1 MHLPIIRTV
10 GFFSKP
16 QRAGSDV
23 TPSRRRTL
31 CQWEWSF
38 HVELFSFSWSTDEK
52 KIAKMD
58 GMLSLYWNNHKA
70 TFCHILATLREKER
84 YTDATL
90 ACEGKFYPVHK
101 LVLSTCSEYFEL
113 MFENTPCKH
122 PIIVL
127 KDIKPDELEAL
138 LSYMYAGVVSVAQND
153 LARLIKAAELLQ
165 IKGLAVP
172 DEPPSTEDNKR
183 PLSSRDSREQRSPQ
197 PKRRRREENGSLP
210 SNSPSTSPKTSPY
223 PHDSE
228 SRTHSRTL
236 SENNRSEQRQDSLDP
251 STSQESSESD
261 VKVMVDE
268 TLVKEEAVE
277 TIDDSQSERL
287 DFMPLSDPGLD
298 NPGGEDPLTSN
309 KYEQPG
315 GLSGQAQPIADAVAE
330 ALAGPSGMQG
340 WLGVG
345 DMPSGFSSENYGG
358 EGSQDVHGS
367 PGQASGPQAQQR
379 VMASALPGMTLDGN
393 GSPVTDSEGA
403 VRVNRVLSS
412 PKNAIKVHS
421 CPRCRY
427 STTKTTNL
435 KRHMLTHT
443 GEKPFACPFCTYSS
457 RQEGHL
463 NQHIRTHTG
472 EKPYACP
479 YCPYASSQSTNLKIH
494 IRTHTGEKPFACPYC
509 PYASSQKMGLKIH
522 ICSHT
527 GEKPFSCSYCNVS
540 FVTKAQLGKHME
552 AHIGT

>member
-1 MHLPIIRTV
+1 
-10 GFFSKP
+10 
-16 QRAGSDV
+16 
-23 TPSRRRTL
+23 
-31 CQWEWSF
+31 
-38 HVELFSFSWSTDEK
+38 
-52 KIAKMD
+52 MD

-197 PKRRRREENGSLP
+197 PKRRRREENGSLA

-236 SENNRSEQRQDSLDP
+236 SENNRAEQRQDSLDP

-298 NPGGEDPLTSN
+298 NPGGDDPLSSN

-379 VMASALPGMTLDGN
+379 VIVPPSPRVRNSWSRGRRTVHEDPPSALNFSICPT
-393 GSPVTDSEGA
+393 S
-403 VRVNRVLSS
+403 
-412 PKNAIKVHS
+412 KVHQCHFCGYIAS
-421 CPRCRY
+421 
-427 STTKTTNL
+427 SSTNL
-435 KRHMLTHT
+435 
-443 GEKPFACPFCTYSS
+443 A
-457 RQEGHL
+457 
-463 NQHIRTHTG
+463 NHIRTHTG
-472 EKPYACP
+472 EKPFVCP
-479 YCPYASSQSTNLKIH
+479 HCPFRAAQKENLKSH
-494 IRTHTGEKPFACPYC
+494 IRTHTGEKPFAC
-509 PYASSQKMGLKIH
+509 SV
-522 ICSHT
+522 
-527 GEKPFSCSYCNVS
+527 CSYRTAHKS
-540 FVTKAQLGKHME
+540 SLKTHMWT
-552 AHIGT
+552 HQK

>member
-1 MHLPIIRTV
+1 
-10 GFFSKP
+10 
-16 QRAGSDV
+16 
-23 TPSRRRTL
+23 
-31 CQWEWSF
+31 
-38 HVELFSFSWSTDEK
+38 
-52 KIAKMD
+52 MD

-197 PKRRRREENGSLP
+197 PKRRRREENGSLA

-236 SENNRSEQRQDSLDP
+236 SENNRAEQRQDSLDP

-298 NPGGEDPLTSN
+298 NPGGDDPLSSN

-379 VMASALPGMTLDGN
+379 VGLVEESDDGRTTSARGSVTIAGTGAAGLLKTVSSGGGSNIKIHRCTYCPYATNVSGN
-393 GSPVTDSEGA
+393 L
-403 VRVNRVLSS
+403 RNHLR
-412 PKNAIKVHS
+412 
-421 CPRCRY
+421 
-427 STTKTTNL
+427 
-435 KRHMLTHT
+435 THT
-443 GEKPFACPFCTYSS
+443 GEKPFSCDYCSFRTTQ
-457 RQEGHL
+457 RRNL
-463 NQHIRTHTG
+463 TTHIRTHTG
-472 EKPYACP
+472 EKPYACTI
-479 YCPYASSQSTNLKIH
+479 CPYRSAWKGNLNAHLLTHRSMEEFPFTTNKRSDGGGPSSSSSSSSKNL
-494 IRTHTGEKPFACPYC
+494 
-509 PYASSQKMGLKIH
+509 SS
-522 ICSHT
+522 
-527 GEKPFSCSYCNVS
+527 
-540 FVTKAQLGKHME
+540 
-552 AHIGT
+552 

>member
-1 MHLPIIRTV
+1 
-10 GFFSKP
+10 
-16 QRAGSDV
+16 
-23 TPSRRRTL
+23 
-31 CQWEWSF
+31 
-38 HVELFSFSWSTDEK
+38 
-52 KIAKMD
+52 MD

-197 PKRRRREENGSLP
+197 PKRRRREENGSLA

-236 SENNRSEQRQDSLDP
+236 SENNRAEQRQDSLDP

-298 NPGGEDPLTSN
+298 NPGGDDPLSSN

-379 VMASALPGMTLDGN
+379 VELSGWMNPWD
-393 GSPVTDSEGA
+393 VTDDDG
-403 VRVNRVLSS
+403 RVNDGKSLSAS
-412 PKNAIKVHS
+412 TFTQKVYQ
-421 CPRCRY
+421 CPYCQY
-427 STTKTTNL
+427 STVSNAHL
-435 KRHMLTHT
+435 NRHLLTHT
-443 GEKPFACPFCTYSS
+443 GEKPFSCPHCSYSC
-457 RQEGHL
+457 RRKEHL
-463 NQHIRTHTG
+463 TF
-472 EKPYACP
+472 
-479 YCPYASSQSTNLKIH
+479 H
-494 IRTHTGEKPFACPYC
+494 IRTHTGEKPFPCPYC
-509 PYASSQKMGLKIH
+509 PYRASRADKLK
-522 ICSHT
+522 S
-527 GEKPFSCSYCNVS
+527 
-540 FVTKAQLGKHME
+540 
-552 AHIGT
+552 HIGFIHQKT

>member
-1 MHLPIIRTV
+1 
-10 GFFSKP
+10 
-16 QRAGSDV
+16 
-23 TPSRRRTL
+23 
-31 CQWEWSF
+31 
-38 HVELFSFSWSTDEK
+38 
-52 KIAKMD
+52 MD

-197 PKRRRREENGSLP
+197 PKRRRREENGSLA

-236 SENNRSEQRQDSLDP
+236 SENNRAEQRQDSLDP

-298 NPGGEDPLTSN
+298 NPGGDDPLSSN

-379 VMASALPGMTLDGN
+379 VGLDRGREMFQRIAVTLQSVKN
-393 GSPVTDSEGA
+393 SNNSGSDSGA
-403 VRVNRVLSS
+403 GVKL
-412 PKNAIKVHS
+412 H
-421 CPRCRY
+421 RCSYCSYRTY
-427 STTKTTNL
+427 ITTNL
-435 KRHMLTHT
+435 SNHM
-443 GEKPFACPFCTYSS
+443 
-457 RQEGHL
+457 
-463 NQHIRTHTG
+463 
-472 EKPYACP
+472 
-479 YCPYASSQSTNLKIH
+479 
-494 IRTHTGEKPFACPYC
+494 RTHTGEKPFPCPHCPYRANQMSNLKSHLRTHTKDR
-509 PYASSQKMGLKIH
+509 PYACHL
-522 ICSHT
+522 
-527 GEKPFSCSYCNVS
+527 CSYCASNKRSLDMHVWAKHGVNVPQ
-540 FVTKAQLGKHME
+540 QLS
-552 AHIGT
+552 

>member
-1 MHLPIIRTV
+1 
-10 GFFSKP
+10 
-16 QRAGSDV
+16 
-23 TPSRRRTL
+23 
-31 CQWEWSF
+31 
-38 HVELFSFSWSTDEK
+38 
-52 KIAKMD
+52 MD

-197 PKRRRREENGSLP
+197 PKRRRREENGSLA

-236 SENNRSEQRQDSLDP
+236 SENNRAEQRQDSLDP

-298 NPGGEDPLTSN
+298 NPGGDDPLSSN

-379 VMASALPGMTLDGN
+379 VFQEVDFRHRCPHCSYLAASA
-393 GSPVTDSEGA
+393 S
-403 VRVNRVLSS
+403 
-412 PKNAIKVHS
+412 
-421 CPRCRY
+421 
-427 STTKTTNL
+427 NL
-435 KRHMLTHT
+435 
-443 GEKPFACPFCTYSS
+443 AC
-457 RQEGHL
+457 
-463 NQHIRTHTG
+463 HIRTHTG
-472 EKPYACP
+472 EKPFECDKCAYRSA
-479 YCPYASSQSTNLKIH
+479 YKENLMRH
-494 IRTHTGEKPFACPYC
+494 YRTHTGEKPFACPYC
-509 PYASSQKMGLKIH
+509 PFRSSQKGSLQGH
-522 ICSHT
+522 VLSRH
-527 GEKPFSCSYCNVS
+527 
-540 FVTKAQLGKHME
+540 KAKLSN
-552 AHIGT
+552 

>member
-1 MHLPIIRTV
+1 
-10 GFFSKP
+10 
-16 QRAGSDV
+16 
-23 TPSRRRTL
+23 
-31 CQWEWSF
+31 
-38 HVELFSFSWSTDEK
+38 
-52 KIAKMD
+52 MD

-379 VMASALPGMTLDGN
+379 VVTTEVPVVYDGMIEPMFKSNMTRRVAGANVNLDYGTRRREKTHKK
-393 GSPVTDSEGA
+393 SLQCQYCS
-403 VRVNRVLSS
+403 
-412 PKNAIKVHS
+412 
-421 CPRCRY
+421 Y
-427 STTKTTNL
+427 STHHK
-435 KRHMLTHT
+435 
-443 GEKPFACPFCTYSS
+443 
-457 RQEGHL
+457 GHL

-472 EKPYACP
+472 ERPFSCP
-479 YCPYASSQSTNLKIH
+479 HCPYAASLSSNLK
-494 IRTHTGEKPFACPYC
+494 THMLTHNTQSLACPQCVATFGNTYQLMRHIE
-509 PYASSQKMGLKIH
+509 SSH
-522 ICSHT
+522 
-527 GEKPFSCSYCNVS
+527 
-540 FVTKAQLGKHME
+540 
-552 AHIGT
+552 

>member
-1 MHLPIIRTV
+1 
-10 GFFSKP
+10 
-16 QRAGSDV
+16 
-23 TPSRRRTL
+23 
-31 CQWEWSF
+31 
-38 HVELFSFSWSTDEK
+38 
-52 KIAKMD
+52 MD

-197 PKRRRREENGSLP
+197 PKRRRREENGSLA

-236 SENNRSEQRQDSLDP
+236 SENNRAEQRQDSLDP

-298 NPGGEDPLTSN
+298 NPGGDDPLSSN

-379 VMASALPGMTLDGN
+379 IAVEADRIQRAHWRKEVYGGGHLNKQGVAHSAIQEHKAMKL
-393 GSPVTDSEGA
+393 
-403 VRVNRVLSS
+403 
-412 PKNAIKVHS
+412 HQ
-421 CPRCRY
+421 CPTCPYR
-427 STTKTTNL
+427 TVIATNL
-435 KRHMLTHT
+435 KKHIKTHT
-443 GEKPFACPFCTYSS
+443 GERPFGCPYCPF
-457 RQEGHL
+457 RAIQEENL
-463 NQHIRTHTG
+463 RVHIRTHTG
-472 EKPYACP
+472 EKPYGCP
-479 YCPYASSQSTNLKIH
+479 HCSYRSITKGNLKTHITAHHLKSKKADEEREASLGIDVDSQWARFEDDRTPTSFSQSPSAVRQPHHLP
-494 IRTHTGEKPFACPYC
+494 GGDD
-509 PYASSQKMGLKIH
+509 SSCLPPW
-522 ICSHT
+522 S
-527 GEKPFSCSYCNVS
+527 
-540 FVTKAQLGKHME
+540 
-552 AHIGT
+552 

>member
-1 MHLPIIRTV
+1 
-10 GFFSKP
+10 
-16 QRAGSDV
+16 
-23 TPSRRRTL
+23 
-31 CQWEWSF
+31 
-38 HVELFSFSWSTDEK
+38 
-52 KIAKMD
+52 MD

-197 PKRRRREENGSLP
+197 PKRRRREENGSLA

-236 SENNRSEQRQDSLDP
+236 SENNRAEQRQDSLDP

-298 NPGGEDPLTSN
+298 NPGGDDPLSSN

-379 VMASALPGMTLDGN
+379 MGLQLPLKESTWTGQRGTTIGGDQRTTTVTFLKGSQTTSLTFGKDRSNNPPSSAS
-393 GSPVTDSEGA
+393 VA
-403 VRVNRVLSS
+403 V
-412 PKNAIKVHS
+412 KVHQ
-421 CPRCRY
+421 CPMCSY
-427 STTKTTNL
+427 FSSTKTNFNNHL
-435 KRHMLTHT
+435 RTHT
-443 GEKPFACPFCTYSS
+443 GERPFKCTYCPFRASQKGSLQT
-457 RQEGHL
+457 HV
-463 NQHIRTHTG
+463 RTHTG
-472 EKPYACP
+472 EKPYACEQCS
-479 YCPYASSQSTNLKIH
+479 YRSTQMIH
-494 IRTHTGEKPFACPYC
+494 LRNHMRTHHGWTGDTRRP
-509 PYASSQKMGLKIH
+509 
-522 ICSHT
+522 
-527 GEKPFSCSYCNVS
+527 
-540 FVTKAQLGKHME
+540 ME
-552 AHIGT
+552 PPS

>member
-1 MHLPIIRTV
+1 
-10 GFFSKP
+10 
-16 QRAGSDV
+16 
-23 TPSRRRTL
+23 
-31 CQWEWSF
+31 
-38 HVELFSFSWSTDEK
+38 
-52 KIAKMD
+52 MD

-197 PKRRRREENGSLP
+197 PKRRRREENGSLA

-236 SENNRSEQRQDSLDP
+236 SENNRAEQRQDSLDP

-298 NPGGEDPLTSN
+298 NPGGDDPLSSN

-379 VMASALPGMTLDGN
+379 MMVTMPIPTVGASGIHALYNMDGSWIKTPPQLQN
-393 GSPVTDSEGA
+393 PSRKNFQCPTCHYTTDF
-403 VRVNRVLSS
+403 
-412 PKNAIKVHS
+412 
-421 CPRCRY
+421 
-427 STTKTTNL
+427 TTNYQ
-435 KRHMLTHT
+435 R
-443 GEKPFACPFCTYSS
+443 
-457 RQEGHL
+457 
-463 NQHIRTHTG
+463 HIRTHTG

-479 YCPYASSQSTNLKIH
+479 HCPYTSAQKKSIDSHVRI
-494 IRTHTGEKPFACPYC
+494 HTGEKPYSCPHCPYR
-509 PYASSQKMGLKIH
+509 AARKDKLKTHIVRHFSQ
-522 ICSHT
+522 
-527 GEKPFSCSYCNVS
+527 
-540 FVTKAQLGKHME
+540 Q
-552 AHIGT
+552 

>member
-1 MHLPIIRTV
+1 
-10 GFFSKP
+10 
-16 QRAGSDV
+16 
-23 TPSRRRTL
+23 
-31 CQWEWSF
+31 
-38 HVELFSFSWSTDEK
+38 
-52 KIAKMD
+52 MD

-197 PKRRRREENGSLP
+197 PKRRRREENGSLA

-236 SENNRSEQRQDSLDP
+236 SENNRAEQRQDSLDP

-298 NPGGEDPLTSN
+298 NPGGDDPLSSN

-379 VMASALPGMTLDGN
+379 IDDVVRRGPGAGSGAGDE
-393 GSPVTDSEGA
+393 GSPFHHQMAASQVVA
-403 VRVNRVLSS
+403 
-412 PKNAIKVHS
+412 NARLHQCS
-421 CPRCRY
+421 YCSY
-427 STTKTTNL
+427 STGNYSHL
-435 KRHMLTHT
+435 LRHV
-443 GEKPFACPFCTYSS
+443 
-457 RQEGHL
+457 
-463 NQHIRTHTG
+463 
-472 EKPYACP
+472 
-479 YCPYASSQSTNLKIH
+479 
-494 IRTHTGEKPFACPYC
+494 RTHTGEKPFACPEC
-509 PYASSQKMGLKIH
+509 PFRATQKDNLKRH
-522 ICSHT
+522 MRVHT
-527 GEKPFSCSYCNVS
+527 GEKPFACSQCSLQYADMHGL
-540 FVTKAQLGKHME
+540 KYHMWS
-552 AHIGT
+552 HHR

>member
-1 MHLPIIRTV
+1 
-10 GFFSKP
+10 
-16 QRAGSDV
+16 
-23 TPSRRRTL
+23 
-31 CQWEWSF
+31 
-38 HVELFSFSWSTDEK
+38 
-52 KIAKMD
+52 MD

-197 PKRRRREENGSLP
+197 PKRRRREENGSLA

-236 SENNRSEQRQDSLDP
+236 SENNRAEQRQDSLDP

-298 NPGGEDPLTSN
+298 NPGGDDPLSSN

-379 VMASALPGMTLDGN
+379 VGGLMDGGN
-393 GSPVTDSEGA
+393 VWQNDKVAGGTYA
-403 VRVNRVLSS
+403 YRSS
-412 PKNAIKVHS
+412 SDNSLTPSSSVKIHQ
-421 CPRCRY
+421 CPICQY
-427 STTKTTNL
+427 STSVITHM
-435 KRHMLTHT
+435 KRHIRCHT
-443 GEKPFACPFCTYSS
+443 GERPFSCTHCSYSCATK
-457 RQEGHL
+457 ENL
-463 NQHIRTHTG
+463 KKHIRTHTG
-472 EKPYACP
+472 EKPYFCPHCP
-479 YCPYASSQSTNLKIH
+479 YRSSRTDSLKIH
-494 IRTHTGEKPFACPYC
+494 MFQH
-509 PYASSQKMGLKIH
+509 Q
-522 ICSHT
+522 
-527 GEKPFSCSYCNVS
+527 
-540 FVTKAQLGKHME
+540 
-552 AHIGT
+552 

>member
-1 MHLPIIRTV
+1 
-10 GFFSKP
+10 
-16 QRAGSDV
+16 
-23 TPSRRRTL
+23 
-31 CQWEWSF
+31 
-38 HVELFSFSWSTDEK
+38 
-52 KIAKMD
+52 MD

-197 PKRRRREENGSLP
+197 PKRRRREENGSLA

-236 SENNRSEQRQDSLDP
+236 SENNRAEQRQDSLDP

-298 NPGGEDPLTSN
+298 NPGGDDPLSSN

-379 VMASALPGMTLDGN
+379 VSLDSDRDERLQIPATVQRKHAFSVGCN
-393 GSPVTDSEGA
+393 EVGPKKHLCPYCSFRA
-403 VRVNRVLSS
+403 KSS
-412 PKNAIKVHS
+412 TCLAN
-421 CPRCRY
+421 
-427 STTKTTNL
+427 
-435 KRHMLTHT
+435 HMRIHT
-443 GEKPFACPFCTYSS
+443 GEKPFSCTYCPYKAN
-457 RQEGHL
+457 QLGNLKCHL
-463 NQHIRTHTG
+463 RTHTG
-472 EKPYACP
+472 EKPYVCTFCP
-479 YCPYASSQSTNLKIH
+479 YGAATKGNINRHML
-494 IRTHTGEKPFACPYC
+494 THHQIEIACRRYNFNET
-509 PYASSQKMGLKIH
+509 L
-522 ICSHT
+522 
-527 GEKPFSCSYCNVS
+527 
-540 FVTKAQLGKHME
+540 
-552 AHIGT
+552 

>member
-1 MHLPIIRTV
+1 
-10 GFFSKP
+10 
-16 QRAGSDV
+16 
-23 TPSRRRTL
+23 
-31 CQWEWSF
+31 
-38 HVELFSFSWSTDEK
+38 
-52 KIAKMD
+52 MD

-197 PKRRRREENGSLP
+197 PKRRRREENGSLA

-236 SENNRSEQRQDSLDP
+236 SENNRAEQRQDSLDP

-298 NPGGEDPLTSN
+298 NPGGDDPLSSN

-379 VMASALPGMTLDGN
+379 AMTIPVALSDDDTHSMGVG
-393 GSPVTDSEGA
+393 
-403 VRVNRVLSS
+403 VREYN
-412 PKNAIKVHS
+412 P
-421 CPRCRY
+421 
-427 STTKTTNL
+427 
-435 KRHMLTHT
+435 
-443 GEKPFACPFCTYSS
+443 
-457 RQEGHL
+457 
-463 NQHIRTHTG
+463 IRFLQ
-472 EKPYACP
+472 CP
-479 YCPYASSQSTNLKIH
+479 YCQYSTPVMTNMKRH
-494 IRTHTGEKPFACPYC
+494 VRTHTGEKPFACPHCQYT
-509 PYASSQKMGLKIH
+509 STTKENVTKH
-522 ICSHT
+522 IRIHT
-527 GEKPFSCSYCNVS
+527 GEKPFSCPHCNWRFS
-540 FVTKAQLGKHME
+540 NQSQLGRHVKSQKCFSS
-552 AHIGT
+552 ASNI

>member
-379 VMASALPGMTLDGN
+379 VMLSVAPDLEIVDSALSALGGMSDHRSSSGAFEGGGAPGGEEDATSLRTGN
-393 GSPVTDSEGA
+393 VSSSDLGNPMASPASGNVTSLTSG
-403 VRVNRVLSS
+403 
-412 PKNAIKVHS
+412 IKIHQ
-421 CPRCRY
+421 CPLCSY
-427 STTKTTNL
+427 STPNANHL
-435 KRHMLTHT
+435 QYHMRAHT
-443 GEKPFACPFCTYSS
+443 GEKPFSCPYCPYRASQKT
-457 RQEGHL
+457 HL
-463 NQHIRTHTG
+463 KTHMRTHTG
-472 EKPYACP
+472 EKPYACNMCDFRAAQTGNLRKHIAKHH
-479 YCPYASSQSTNLKIH
+479 YSS
-494 IRTHTGEKPFACPYC
+494 
-509 PYASSQKMGLKIH
+509 SS
-522 ICSHT
+522 S
-527 GEKPFSCSYCNVS
+527 
-540 FVTKAQLGKHME
+540 
-552 AHIGT
+552 

>member
-1 MHLPIIRTV
+1 
-10 GFFSKP
+10 
-16 QRAGSDV
+16 
-23 TPSRRRTL
+23 
-31 CQWEWSF
+31 
-38 HVELFSFSWSTDEK
+38 
-52 KIAKMD
+52 MD

-197 PKRRRREENGSLP
+197 PKRRRREENGSLA

-236 SENNRSEQRQDSLDP
+236 SENNRAEQRQDSLDP

-298 NPGGEDPLTSN
+298 NPGGDDPLSSN

-379 VMASALPGMTLDGN
+379 VGVAGRDLVRPGWQR
-393 GSPVTDSEGA
+393 VESEGS
-403 VRVNRVLSS
+403 V
-412 PKNAIKVHS
+412 IKTHQCTMCS
-421 CPRCRY
+421 Y
-427 STTKTTNL
+427 YTANYTHLTD
-435 KRHMLTHT
+435 HMR
-443 GEKPFACPFCTYSS
+443 A
-457 RQEGHL
+457 
-463 NQHIRTHTG
+463 
-472 EKPYACP
+472 
-479 YCPYASSQSTNLKIH
+479 
-494 IRTHTGEKPFACPYC
+494 
-509 PYASSQKMGLKIH
+509 
-522 ICSHT
+522 HT
-527 GEKPFSCSYCNVS
+527 GEKPFSCSQCPYRAAQKTNLKTHMRIHTGEKPYHCEHCSYRSTNKSAVNRHML
-540 FVTKAQLGKHME
+540 TKHAL
-552 AHIGT
+552 

>member
-1 MHLPIIRTV
+1 
-10 GFFSKP
+10 
-16 QRAGSDV
+16 
-23 TPSRRRTL
+23 
-31 CQWEWSF
+31 
-38 HVELFSFSWSTDEK
+38 
-52 KIAKMD
+52 MD

-197 PKRRRREENGSLP
+197 PKRRRREENGSLA

-236 SENNRSEQRQDSLDP
+236 SENNRAEQRQDSLDP

-298 NPGGEDPLTSN
+298 NPGGDDPLSSN

-379 VMASALPGMTLDGN
+379 VRLSTDHEGRMQDAEFGMHGEENFTSNTRKGGFKIHYCSYCFYRTRYATRLASHIRTHTWEKPYVRQHCPYEESQLAL
-393 GSPVTDSEGA
+393 
-403 VRVNRVLSS
+403 
-412 PKNAIKVHS
+412 IKVHM
-421 CPRCRY
+421 RTR
-427 STTKTTNL
+427 TA
-435 KRHMLTHT
+435 
-443 GEKPFACPFCTYSS
+443 EKPFACHHCSY
-457 RQEGHL
+457 
-463 NQHIRTHTG
+463 
-472 EKPYACP
+472 K
-479 YCPYASSQSTNLKIH
+479 SSQLGNLKNH
-494 IRTHTGEKPFACPYC
+494 VRTHTGEKPFSCELCPYKC
-509 PYASSQKMGLKIH
+509 AHLSTLKNH
-522 ICSHT
+522 I
-527 GEKPFSCSYCNVS
+527 V
-540 FVTKAQLGKHME
+540 LKHR
-552 AHIGT
+552 HV

>member
-1 MHLPIIRTV
+1 
-10 GFFSKP
+10 
-16 QRAGSDV
+16 
-23 TPSRRRTL
+23 
-31 CQWEWSF
+31 
-38 HVELFSFSWSTDEK
+38 
-52 KIAKMD
+52 MD

-197 PKRRRREENGSLP
+197 PKRRRREENGSLA

-236 SENNRSEQRQDSLDP
+236 SENNRAEQRQDSLDP

-298 NPGGEDPLTSN
+298 NPGGDDPLSSN

-379 VMASALPGMTLDGN
+379 VGQEAGVQHHLGMMEEHLTSYVGIIEEGPVLPTRQTRGKIPPTRMLGFNPSSSSSSSSSSTL
-393 GSPVTDSEGA
+393 
-403 VRVNRVLSS
+403 
-412 PKNAIKVHS
+412 KVHS
-421 CPRCRY
+421 CPCCPY
-427 STTKTTNL
+427 TTNYSSNL
-435 KRHMLTHT
+435 KCHLRTHT
-443 GEKPFACPFCTYSS
+443 GEKPF
-457 RQEGHL
+457 Q
-463 NQHIRTHTG
+463 
-472 EKPYACP
+472 CP
-479 YCPYASSQSTNLKIH
+479 YCSFSCAFKNRLKSH
-494 IRTHTGEKPFACPYC
+494 IRTHTGEKPFQCPYC
-509 PYASSQKMGLKIH
+509 DHRTSRKDALKNH
-522 ICSHT
+522 L
-527 GEKPFSCSYCNVS
+527 F
-540 FVTKAQLGKHME
+540 KHM
-552 AHIGT
+552 G

>member
-1 MHLPIIRTV
+1 
-10 GFFSKP
+10 
-16 QRAGSDV
+16 
-23 TPSRRRTL
+23 
-31 CQWEWSF
+31 
-38 HVELFSFSWSTDEK
+38 
-52 KIAKMD
+52 MD

-197 PKRRRREENGSLP
+197 PKRRRREENGSLA

-236 SENNRSEQRQDSLDP
+236 SENNRAEQRQDSLDP

-298 NPGGEDPLTSN
+298 NPGGDDPLSSN

-379 VMASALPGMTLDGN
+379 VSQTEVRDVELLSSLWRGCYGGRGGPAASNLTAP
-393 GSPVTDSEGA
+393 A
-403 VRVNRVLSS
+403 SS
-412 PKNAIKVHS
+412 PKGTSNVMGVAKKHQ
-421 CPRCRY
+421 CPVCPY
-427 STTKTTNL
+427 NTYVSTNL
-435 KRHMLTHT
+435 QSHM
-443 GEKPFACPFCTYSS
+443 
-457 RQEGHL
+457 
-463 NQHIRTHTG
+463 RTHTG
-472 EKPYACP
+472 EKPYPCP
-479 YCPYASSQSTNLKIH
+479 QCSYRATTKSNLKKHLRIH
-494 IRTHTGEKPFACPYC
+494 DGEKSFMCDR
-509 PYASSQKMGLKIH
+509 
-522 ICSHT
+522 
-527 GEKPFSCSYCNVS
+527 CSYSCGDMRQM
-540 FVTKAQLGKHME
+540 KKHME
-552 AHIGT
+552 THTERTVFKCSFCPYETECQATFLNHLVSFHQG

>member
-1 MHLPIIRTV
+1 
-10 GFFSKP
+10 
-16 QRAGSDV
+16 
-23 TPSRRRTL
+23 
-31 CQWEWSF
+31 
-38 HVELFSFSWSTDEK
+38 
-52 KIAKMD
+52 MD

-197 PKRRRREENGSLP
+197 PKRRRREENGSLA

-236 SENNRSEQRQDSLDP
+236 SENNRAEQRQDSLDP

-298 NPGGEDPLTSN
+298 NPGGDDPLSSN

-379 VMASALPGMTLDGN
+379 GGANSSRNHSESDYGDVVSFKQNESTIPPGTHHC
-393 GSPVTDSEGA
+393 PYCQYFTT
-403 VRVNRVLSS
+403 SS
-412 PKNAIKVHS
+412 CH
-421 CPRCRY
+421 
-427 STTKTTNL
+427 L
-435 KRHMLTHT
+435 KRH
-443 GEKPFACPFCTYSS
+443 
-457 RQEGHL
+457 
-463 NQHIRTHTG
+463 IRSHTG
-472 EKPYACP
+472 EKPYFCPQCP
-479 YCPYASSQSTNLKIH
+479 YSCARKERLTVHMRKHS
-494 IRTHTGEKPFACPYC
+494 GEKPFQCPYC
-509 PYASSQKMGLKIH
+509 SFRASRTDNLKSHVWLIH
-522 ICSHT
+522 
-527 GEKPFSCSYCNVS
+527 EKRE
-540 FVTKAQLGKHME
+540 TQTLGDV
-552 AHIGT
+552 

>member
-1 MHLPIIRTV
+1 
-10 GFFSKP
+10 
-16 QRAGSDV
+16 
-23 TPSRRRTL
+23 
-31 CQWEWSF
+31 
-38 HVELFSFSWSTDEK
+38 
-52 KIAKMD
+52 MD

-197 PKRRRREENGSLP
+197 PKRRRREENGSLA

-236 SENNRSEQRQDSLDP
+236 SENNRAEQRQDSLDP

-298 NPGGEDPLTSN
+298 NPGGDDPLSSN

-379 VMASALPGMTLDGN
+379 VLASMVTSGFEARRGRGRYANPDHLQSAAA
-393 GSPVTDSEGA
+393 SPA
-403 VRVNRVLSS
+403 KVLRCSF
-412 PKNAIKVHS
+412 
-421 CPRCRY
+421 CPY
-427 STTKTTNL
+427 STAFHTNL
-435 KRHMLTHT
+435 NRHV
-443 GEKPFACPFCTYSS
+443 
-457 RQEGHL
+457 
-463 NQHIRTHTG
+463 
-472 EKPYACP
+472 
-479 YCPYASSQSTNLKIH
+479 
-494 IRTHTGEKPFACPYC
+494 RTHTGEKPFACPHC
-509 PYASSQKMGLKIH
+509 PYTSTQKENLKTH
-522 ICSHT
+522 IRIHT
-527 GEKPFSCSYCNVS
+527 GEKPFACPHCPYRSSRNDS
-540 FVTKAQLGKHME
+540 LKSHMLVHQ
-552 AHIGT
+552 AHF

>member
-379 VMASALPGMTLDGN
+379 V
-393 GSPVTDSEGA
+393 VTGDVSESSGQRSSWSRNQGTRGPTTATPATNVVSSGGA
-403 VRVNRVLSS
+403 KLYQCSY
-412 PKNAIKVHS
+412 
-421 CPRCRY
+421 CPY
-427 STTKTTNL
+427 STYVSTNL
-435 KRHMLTHT
+435 HSHV
-443 GEKPFACPFCTYSS
+443 
-457 RQEGHL
+457 
-463 NQHIRTHTG
+463 RTHTG
-472 EKPYACP
+472 EKPYPCSQCSYRATTRCNLKRHYLVHATEKP
-479 YCPYASSQSTNLKIH
+479 QSQVSYPGNMKTQYESHMSMPTYVNCFDCSFCHFQASSQNMLMAH
-494 IRTHTGEKPFACPYC
+494 V
-509 PYASSQKMGLKIH
+509 AS
-522 ICSHT
+522 
-527 GEKPFSCSYCNVS
+527 
-540 FVTKAQLGKHME
+540 
-552 AHIGT
+552 AHHHK

>member
-1 MHLPIIRTV
+1 
-10 GFFSKP
+10 
-16 QRAGSDV
+16 
-23 TPSRRRTL
+23 
-31 CQWEWSF
+31 
-38 HVELFSFSWSTDEK
+38 
-52 KIAKMD
+52 MD

-197 PKRRRREENGSLP
+197 PKRRRREENGSLA

-236 SENNRSEQRQDSLDP
+236 SENNRAEQRQDSLDP

-298 NPGGEDPLTSN
+298 NPGGDDPLSSN

-379 VMASALPGMTLDGN
+379 VGLGSHPEDWWQNAAGGMPRAQAFSKSTA
-393 GSPVTDSEGA
+393 GA
-403 VRVNRVLSS
+403 GRKR
-412 PKNAIKVHS
+412 HS
-421 CPRCRY
+421 CPHCPY
-427 STTKTTNL
+427 STKSVTSL
-435 KRHMLTHT
+435 ATHV
-443 GEKPFACPFCTYSS
+443 
-457 RQEGHL
+457 
-463 NQHIRTHTG
+463 RTHTG
-472 EKPYACP
+472 EKPYVCR
-479 YCPYASSQSTNLKIH
+479 YCPYKASQLGHIKVHMLTHGAEKPFSCQFCSFKSCTSSNLRVH
-494 IRTHTGEKPFACPYC
+494 MRTHTGEKPFSCELCPYK
-509 PYASSQKMGLKIH
+509 ATRMTSLKYH
-522 ICSHT
+522 MHT
-527 GEKPFSCSYCNVS
+527 HK
-540 FVTKAQLGKHME
+540 
-552 AHIGT
+552 

>member
-1 MHLPIIRTV
+1 
-10 GFFSKP
+10 
-16 QRAGSDV
+16 
-23 TPSRRRTL
+23 
-31 CQWEWSF
+31 
-38 HVELFSFSWSTDEK
+38 
-52 KIAKMD
+52 MD

-197 PKRRRREENGSLP
+197 PKRRRREENGSLA

-236 SENNRSEQRQDSLDP
+236 SENNRAEQRQDSLDP

-298 NPGGEDPLTSN
+298 NPGGDDPLSSN

-379 VMASALPGMTLDGN
+379 VD
-393 GSPVTDSEGA
+393 
-403 VRVNRVLSS
+403 LSS
-412 PKNAIKVHS
+412 DCEERLRKMAVLTSRTKESLGSGSGRTGVKMHL
-421 CPRCRY
+421 CPYCNYETRF
-427 STTKTTNL
+427 TTSLTN
-435 KRHMLTHT
+435 HMRIHT
-443 GEKPFACPFCTYSS
+443 GEKPFSCQYCPYKA
-457 RQEGHL
+457 
-463 NQHIRTHTG
+463 NQMSNLRSHIRTHTG
-472 EKPYACP
+472 EKPYGCG
-479 YCPYASSQSTNLKIH
+479 YCLYRASTKGNIDYHVSVHHKIE
-494 IRTHTGEKPFACPYC
+494 ISNNRYNF
-509 PYASSQKMGLKIH
+509 
-522 ICSHT
+522 
-527 GEKPFSCSYCNVS
+527 
-540 FVTKAQLGKHME
+540 
-552 AHIGT
+552 

>member
-1 MHLPIIRTV
+1 
-10 GFFSKP
+10 
-16 QRAGSDV
+16 
-23 TPSRRRTL
+23 
-31 CQWEWSF
+31 
-38 HVELFSFSWSTDEK
+38 
-52 KIAKMD
+52 MD

-197 PKRRRREENGSLP
+197 PKRRRREENGSLA

-236 SENNRSEQRQDSLDP
+236 SENNRAEQRQDSLDP

-298 NPGGEDPLTSN
+298 NPGGDDPLSSN

-379 VMASALPGMTLDGN
+379 VELAS
-393 GSPVTDSEGA
+393 GSLG
-403 VRVNRVLSS
+403 SS
-412 PKNAIKVHS
+412 WMDLHPRIQKYPPDHNSYKQQQSSSSSSSTSKMHQCPS
-421 CPRCRY
+421 CPY
-427 STTKTTNL
+427 STNVTTNL
-435 KRHMLTHT
+435 K
-443 GEKPFACPFCTYSS
+443 K
-457 RQEGHL
+457 
-463 NQHIRTHTG
+463 HIRTHTG
-472 EKPYACP
+472 ERPYPCP
-479 YCPYASSQSTNLKIH
+479 YCSFRAVQEENLKAH
-494 IRTHTGEKPFACPYC
+494 IRTHTGEKPFACPHC
-509 PYASSQKMGLKIH
+509 SFQSSKKANLQRHLHIH
-522 ICSHT
+522 SR
-527 GEKPFSCSYCNVS
+527 EKPFQCSHCPYQCNQE
-540 FVTKAQLGKHME
+540 AALGDHM
-552 AHIGT
+552 HLHL

>member
-1 MHLPIIRTV
+1 
-10 GFFSKP
+10 
-16 QRAGSDV
+16 
-23 TPSRRRTL
+23 
-31 CQWEWSF
+31 
-38 HVELFSFSWSTDEK
+38 
-52 KIAKMD
+52 MD

-197 PKRRRREENGSLP
+197 PKRRRREENGSLA

-236 SENNRSEQRQDSLDP
+236 SENNRAEQRQDSLDP

-298 NPGGEDPLTSN
+298 NPGGDDPLSSN

-379 VMASALPGMTLDGN
+379 ETLTTTTEGCFADGPTN
-393 GSPVTDSEGA
+393 WTPTVTGGGTPVVGATSSGVVPQVSNAGHIHQCRFCPYKSA
-403 VRVNRVLSS
+403 VRTNWVN
-412 PKNAIKVHS
+412 
-421 CPRCRY
+421 
-427 STTKTTNL
+427 
-435 KRHMLTHT
+435 HMRTHT
-443 GEKPFACPFCTYSS
+443 GERPFACPWCPVRFTQKVSLV
-457 RQEGHL
+457 GHM
-463 NQHIRTHTG
+463 RTHTG
-472 EKPYACP
+472 EKPYSCP
-479 YCPYASSQSTNLKIH
+479 HCDFRTAKKGNLKPH
-494 IRTHTGEKPFACPYC
+494 ILYRHSK
-509 PYASSQKMGLKIH
+509 L
-522 ICSHT
+522 
-527 GEKPFSCSYCNVS
+527 
-540 FVTKAQLGKHME
+540 
-552 AHIGT
+552 

>member
-1 MHLPIIRTV
+1 
-10 GFFSKP
+10 
-16 QRAGSDV
+16 
-23 TPSRRRTL
+23 
-31 CQWEWSF
+31 
-38 HVELFSFSWSTDEK
+38 
-52 KIAKMD
+52 MD

-197 PKRRRREENGSLP
+197 PKRRRREENGSLA

-236 SENNRSEQRQDSLDP
+236 SENNRAEQRQDSLDP

-298 NPGGEDPLTSN
+298 NPGGDDPLSSN

-379 VMASALPGMTLDGN
+379 VGQHGIGVRLLLGSSLTSATPVRPSSK
-393 GSPVTDSEGA
+393 GSSSS
-403 VRVNRVLSS
+403 SS
-412 PKNAIKVHS
+412 PSGVPSDPRKS
-421 CPRCRY
+421 YPCP
-427 STTKTTNL
+427 
-435 KRHMLTHT
+435 H
-443 GEKPFACPFCTYSS
+443 
-457 RQEGHL
+457 
-463 NQHIRTHTG
+463 
-472 EKPYACP
+472 CP
-479 YCPYASSQSTNLKIH
+479 YLAATSTNLVNH
-494 IRTHTGEKPFACPYC
+494 IRTHTGEKPFHCNQCAYRS
-509 PYASSQKMGLKIH
+509 ATKENLKKHYRI
-522 ICSHT
+522 HT
-527 GEKPFSCSYCNVS
+527 GEKPFACPLCPYRS
-540 FVTKAQLGKHME
+540 AQKGSLQS
-552 AHIGT
+552 HIWTHHKNKI

>member
-1 MHLPIIRTV
+1 
-10 GFFSKP
+10 
-16 QRAGSDV
+16 
-23 TPSRRRTL
+23 
-31 CQWEWSF
+31 
-38 HVELFSFSWSTDEK
+38 
-52 KIAKMD
+52 MD

-197 PKRRRREENGSLP
+197 PKRRRREENGSLA

-236 SENNRSEQRQDSLDP
+236 SENNRAEQRQDSLDP

-298 NPGGEDPLTSN
+298 NPGGDDPLSSN

-379 VMASALPGMTLDGN
+379 VLLDSGAGQRIGRSTSSFN
-393 GSPVTDSEGA
+393 SPVLQNSFKLH
-403 VRVNRVLSS
+403 V
-412 PKNAIKVHS
+412 
-421 CPRCRY
+421 CRY
-427 STTKTTNL
+427 CPYSTRITTNL
-435 KRHMLTHT
+435 ITHLRTHT
-443 GEKPFACPFCTYSS
+443 GEKPFACDSCPYSTTTKES
-457 RQEGHL
+457 LTR
-463 NQHIRTHTG
+463 HIRTHTG
-472 EKPYACP
+472 EKPYVCP
-479 YCPYASSQSTNLKIH
+479 YCPYRSS
-494 IRTHTGEKPFACPYC
+494 EKGRLN
-509 PYASSQKMGLKIH
+509 KHL
-522 ICSHT
+522 
-527 GEKPFSCSYCNVS
+527 VS
-540 FVTKAQLGKHME
+540 RHSNK
-552 AHIGT
+552 

>member
-379 VMASALPGMTLDGN
+379 VEY
-393 GSPVTDSEGA
+393 GSDVIEGLGRNEA
-403 VRVNRVLSS
+403 VLSS
-412 PKNAIKVHS
+412 RIFHNPVKIH
-421 CPRCRY
+421 
-427 STTKTTNL
+427 
-435 KRHMLTHT
+435 
-443 GEKPFACPFCTYSS
+443 
-457 RQEGHL
+457 Q
-463 NQHIRTHTG
+463 
-472 EKPYACP
+472 CP
-479 YCPYASSQSTNLKIH
+479 YCPYNSGKRGSLIIH
-494 IRTHTGEKPFACPYC
+494 MRTHTGEKPFSCTVCSYSTITS
-509 PYASSQKMGLKIH
+509 ASLKRH
-522 ICSHT
+522 IRIHT
-527 GEKPFSCSYCNVS
+527 GEKPHVCPYCHYRCIVKSSLNR
-540 FVTKAQLGKHME
+540 
-552 AHIGT
+552 HIWTQHPSK

>member
-379 VMASALPGMTLDGN
+379 VGLDRDGEMLQRIAVTLQSVKSNNSGGN
-393 GSPVTDSEGA
+393 SGA
-403 VRVNRVLSS
+403 GAKLHQCSYCSYRTY
-412 PKNAIKVHS
+412 I
-421 CPRCRY
+421 
-427 STTKTTNL
+427 TTNL
-435 KRHMLTHT
+435 SNHM
-443 GEKPFACPFCTYSS
+443 
-457 RQEGHL
+457 
-463 NQHIRTHTG
+463 
-472 EKPYACP
+472 
-479 YCPYASSQSTNLKIH
+479 
-494 IRTHTGEKPFACPYC
+494 RTHTGEKPFPCPHCPYRANQMSNLKSHLRTHTKDRL
-509 PYASSQKMGLKIH
+509 YACHL
-522 ICSHT
+522 
-527 GEKPFSCSYCNVS
+527 CSYCASNKRSLDMHVWAKHG
-540 FVTKAQLGKHME
+540 VNIPQQLS
-552 AHIGT
+552 

>member
-1 MHLPIIRTV
+1 
-10 GFFSKP
+10 
-16 QRAGSDV
+16 
-23 TPSRRRTL
+23 
-31 CQWEWSF
+31 
-38 HVELFSFSWSTDEK
+38 
-52 KIAKMD
+52 MD

-197 PKRRRREENGSLP
+197 PKRRRREENGSLA

-236 SENNRSEQRQDSLDP
+236 SENNRAEQRQDSLDP

-298 NPGGEDPLTSN
+298 NPGGDDPLSSN

-379 VMASALPGMTLDGN
+379 HALVRYHWASL
-393 GSPVTDSEGA
+393 A
-403 VRVNRVLSS
+403 VRSAFAAAAAVTSS
-412 PKNAIKVHS
+412 S
-421 CPRCRY
+421 FSSSY
-427 STTKTTNL
+427 STTTPPTSTSASASASVSASASASASAPTPPGIDVKNKFRCYFCNYTSVARTNL
-435 KRHMLTHT
+435 ENHM
-443 GEKPFACPFCTYSS
+443 
-457 RQEGHL
+457 
-463 NQHIRTHTG
+463 
-472 EKPYACP
+472 
-479 YCPYASSQSTNLKIH
+479 
-494 IRTHTGEKPFACPYC
+494 RTHTGEKPFACWFC
-509 PYASSQKMGLKIH
+509 PYRSTQKGNLRTH
-522 ICSHT
+522 I
-527 GEKPFSCSYCNVS
+527 KN
-540 FVTKAQLGKHME
+540 KH
-552 AHIGT
+552 

>member
-1 MHLPIIRTV
+1 
-10 GFFSKP
+10 
-16 QRAGSDV
+16 
-23 TPSRRRTL
+23 
-31 CQWEWSF
+31 
-38 HVELFSFSWSTDEK
+38 
-52 KIAKMD
+52 MD

-197 PKRRRREENGSLP
+197 PKRRRREENGSLA

-236 SENNRSEQRQDSLDP
+236 SENNRAEQRQDSLDP

-298 NPGGEDPLTSN
+298 NPGGDDPLSSN

-379 VMASALPGMTLDGN
+379 VMPMRTLGGVEGSEQRGECPDGI
-393 GSPVTDSEGA
+393 VTSKRRQLNYTSLLSHDSNSI
-403 VRVNRVLSS
+403 RIF
-412 PKNAIKVHS
+412 K
-421 CPRCRY
+421 CPYCSY
-427 STTKTTNL
+427 STAVNSNL
-435 KRHMLTHT
+435 KHHVRIHT
-443 GEKPFACPFCTYSS
+443 GERPFACPFCSYTAT
-457 RQEGHL
+457 RNEHL
-463 NQHIRTHTG
+463 QKHVRTHTG
-472 EKPYACP
+472 ERPFRCPHCP
-479 YCPYASSQSTNLKIH
+479 YSAKRNEQLKLHMYKHSQ
-494 IRTHTGEKPFACPYC
+494 EKPWFP
-509 PYASSQKMGLKIH
+509 
-522 ICSHT
+522 
-527 GEKPFSCSYCNVS
+527 V
-540 FVTKAQLGKHME
+540 
-552 AHIGT
+552 

>member
-1 MHLPIIRTV
+1 
-10 GFFSKP
+10 
-16 QRAGSDV
+16 
-23 TPSRRRTL
+23 
-31 CQWEWSF
+31 
-38 HVELFSFSWSTDEK
+38 
-52 KIAKMD
+52 MD

-197 PKRRRREENGSLP
+197 PKRRRREENGSLA

-236 SENNRSEQRQDSLDP
+236 SENNRAEQRQDSLDP

-298 NPGGEDPLTSN
+298 NPGGDDPLSSN

-379 VMASALPGMTLDGN
+379 VMLSLGPDLEIADPALSALGGTSDHRSSSQVFEGVEEDATSLLRTGNDVSSCDLGNPMASPAPGNAPPLT
-393 GSPVTDSEGA
+393 SPG
-403 VRVNRVLSS
+403 
-412 PKNAIKVHS
+412 IKIHQ
-421 CPRCRY
+421 CPLCSY
-427 STTKTTNL
+427 STPNANHL
-435 KRHMLTHT
+435 QYHMR
-443 GEKPFACPFCTYSS
+443 A
-457 RQEGHL
+457 
-463 NQHIRTHTG
+463 
-472 EKPYACP
+472 
-479 YCPYASSQSTNLKIH
+479 
-494 IRTHTGEKPFACPYC
+494 
-509 PYASSQKMGLKIH
+509 
-522 ICSHT
+522 HT
-527 GEKPFSCSYCNVS
+527 GEKPFSCSYCPYRASQKTHLKTHMRTHTGEKPYACNMCG
-540 FVTKAQLGKHME
+540 FRAAQTGNLRKHI
-552 AHIGT
+552 AKHHYSSSSSSYSSYS

>member
-1 MHLPIIRTV
+1 
-10 GFFSKP
+10 
-16 QRAGSDV
+16 
-23 TPSRRRTL
+23 
-31 CQWEWSF
+31 
-38 HVELFSFSWSTDEK
+38 
-52 KIAKMD
+52 MD

-197 PKRRRREENGSLP
+197 PKRRRREENGSLA

-236 SENNRSEQRQDSLDP
+236 SENNRAEQRQDSLDP

-298 NPGGEDPLTSN
+298 NPGGDDPLSSN

-379 VMASALPGMTLDGN
+379 VGGGAGYSREPKKTSVSWMDVSTNGTNRESGASSSTSVPGKVYHCPYCQYVSN
-393 GSPVTDSEGA
+393 
-403 VRVNRVLSS
+403 
-412 PKNAIKVHS
+412 KN
-421 CPRCRY
+421 
-427 STTKTTNL
+427 TNVQA
-435 KRHMLTHT
+435 HM
-443 GEKPFACPFCTYSS
+443 C
-457 RQEGHL
+457 
-463 NQHIRTHTG
+463 IHTG
-472 EKPYACP
+472 EKPYSCP
-479 YCPYASSQSTNLKIH
+479 HCPRRFSQKGNLQSHVYI
-494 IRTHTGEKPFACPYC
+494 HTGEKPHACP
-509 PYASSQKMGLKIH
+509 H
-522 ICSHT
+522 
-527 GEKPFSCSYCNVS
+527 CSYRSTQRSNLKS
-540 FVTKAQLGKHME
+540 HILIHHSKHC
-552 AHIGT
+552 

>member
-1 MHLPIIRTV
+1 
-10 GFFSKP
+10 
-16 QRAGSDV
+16 
-23 TPSRRRTL
+23 
-31 CQWEWSF
+31 
-38 HVELFSFSWSTDEK
+38 
-52 KIAKMD
+52 MD

-197 PKRRRREENGSLP
+197 PKRRRREENGSLA

-236 SENNRSEQRQDSLDP
+236 SENNRAEQRQDSLDP

-298 NPGGEDPLTSN
+298 NPGGDDPLSSN

-379 VMASALPGMTLDGN
+379 VSYDASNFMATGRQQEPTEGGRVSNSN
-393 GSPVTDSEGA
+393 GSKLYHCQYCPYTT
-403 VRVNRVLSS
+403 RFSS
-412 PKNAIKVHS
+412 DV
-421 CPRCRY
+421 
-427 STTKTTNL
+427 
-435 KRHMLTHT
+435 KRHLRIHT
-443 GEKPFACPFCTYSS
+443 GERPHRCPHCPFSS
-457 RQEGHL
+457 ITKDNLRKHL
-463 NQHIRTHTG
+463 MT
-472 EKPYACP
+472 
-479 YCPYASSQSTNLKIH
+479 
-494 IRTHTGEKPFACPYC
+494 
-509 PYASSQKMGLKIH
+509 
-522 ICSHT
+522 HT
-527 GEKPFSCSYCNVS
+527 GEKPFSCPLCSYRTSVKS
-540 FVTKAQLGKHME
+540 ILKGHMAKH
-552 AHIGT
+552 HQIQQPDTPTCQRYDDFYI

>member
-1 MHLPIIRTV
+1 
-10 GFFSKP
+10 
-16 QRAGSDV
+16 
-23 TPSRRRTL
+23 
-31 CQWEWSF
+31 
-38 HVELFSFSWSTDEK
+38 
-52 KIAKMD
+52 MD

-197 PKRRRREENGSLP
+197 PKRRRREENGSLA

-236 SENNRSEQRQDSLDP
+236 SENNRAEQRQDSLDP

-298 NPGGEDPLTSN
+298 NPGGDDPLSSN

-379 VMASALPGMTLDGN
+379 GGIDLKKGFVEKTRWTREERIFVAGVGTSRCTAPLGGGGLIGN
-393 GSPVTDSEGA
+393 RKVYQCQYCPYSTYVTT
-403 VRVNRVLSS
+403 NF
-412 PKNAIKVHS
+412 KNHARTHTGEKPFS
-421 CPRCRY
+421 CPYCSFNTAQRE
-427 STTKTTNL
+427 SLKTHI
-435 KRHMLTHT
+435 RIHT
-443 GEKPFACPFCTYSS
+443 GEKPFACPHCPFRASQRGNLQKHIFS
-457 RQEGHL
+457 NHVKKKQEG
-463 NQHIRTHTG
+463 
-472 EKPYACP
+472 C
-479 YCPYASSQSTNLKIH
+479 
-494 IRTHTGEKPFACPYC
+494 
-509 PYASSQKMGLKIH
+509 
-522 ICSHT
+522 
-527 GEKPFSCSYCNVS
+527 
-540 FVTKAQLGKHME
+540 
-552 AHIGT
+552 

>member
-1 MHLPIIRTV
+1 
-10 GFFSKP
+10 
-16 QRAGSDV
+16 
-23 TPSRRRTL
+23 
-31 CQWEWSF
+31 
-38 HVELFSFSWSTDEK
+38 
-52 KIAKMD
+52 MD

-197 PKRRRREENGSLP
+197 PKRRRREENGSLA

-236 SENNRSEQRQDSLDP
+236 SENNRAEQRQDSLDP

-298 NPGGEDPLTSN
+298 NPGGDDPLSSN

-379 VMASALPGMTLDGN
+379 VMALGQQQKAAGVRGAGRGIYSLVLDK
-393 GSPVTDSEGA
+393 SPRG
-403 VRVNRVLSS
+403 VR
-412 PKNAIKVHS
+412 KQQ
-421 CPRCRY
+421 CPYCFY
-427 STTKTTNL
+427 STTFPTNL
-435 KRHMLTHT
+435 R
-443 GEKPFACPFCTYSS
+443 A
-457 RQEGHL
+457 HL
-463 NQHIRTHTG
+463 RTHTG
-472 EKPYACP
+472 E
-479 YCPYASSQSTNLKIH
+479 
-494 IRTHTGEKPFACPYC
+494 RPFACTQCSFQATTKGNLQRHVLTHSSDKHYVCLRC
-509 PYASSQKMGLKIH
+509 PYRGASKVDLL
-522 ICSHT
+522 SHT
-527 GEKPFSCSYCNVS
+527 ATHHPPGGHQSQYQETIEKF
-540 FVTKAQLGKHME
+540 M
-552 AHIGT
+552 

>member
-1 MHLPIIRTV
+1 
-10 GFFSKP
+10 
-16 QRAGSDV
+16 
-23 TPSRRRTL
+23 
-31 CQWEWSF
+31 
-38 HVELFSFSWSTDEK
+38 
-52 KIAKMD
+52 MD

-197 PKRRRREENGSLP
+197 PKRRRREENGSLA

-236 SENNRSEQRQDSLDP
+236 SENNRAEQRQDSLDP

-298 NPGGEDPLTSN
+298 NPGGDDPLSSN

-379 VMASALPGMTLDGN
+379 AGFGHGRG
-393 GSPVTDSEGA
+393 GSGRRAGGRFA
-403 VRVNRVLSS
+403 VVRTKGGGGGTATTAGIAGS
-412 PKNAIKVHS
+412 KVHQ
-421 CPRCRY
+421 CPYCPYVTVR
-427 STTKTTNL
+427 STHLT
-435 KRHMLTHT
+435 RHI
-443 GEKPFACPFCTYSS
+443 C
-457 RQEGHL
+457 
-463 NQHIRTHTG
+463 THTG
-472 EKPYACP
+472 EKPYSCSQCP
-479 YCPYASSQSTNLKIH
+479 FRAAQMDSLKTH
-494 IRTHTGEKPFACPYC
+494 LRTHTGEKPFACEFC
-509 PYASSQKMGLKIH
+509 PYRSTQKVHLQ
-522 ICSHT
+522 SHVRNRHAWDMARARS
-527 GEKPFSCSYCNVS
+527 P
-540 FVTKAQLGKHME
+540 
-552 AHIGT
+552 I

>member
-1 MHLPIIRTV
+1 
-10 GFFSKP
+10 
-16 QRAGSDV
+16 
-23 TPSRRRTL
+23 
-31 CQWEWSF
+31 
-38 HVELFSFSWSTDEK
+38 
-52 KIAKMD
+52 MD

-197 PKRRRREENGSLP
+197 PKRRRREENGSLA

-236 SENNRSEQRQDSLDP
+236 SENNRAEQRQDSLDP

-298 NPGGEDPLTSN
+298 NPGGDDPLSSN

-379 VMASALPGMTLDGN
+379 AMTMTSEKMDGE
-393 GSPVTDSEGA
+393 VTGV
-403 VRVNRVLSS
+403 VRVDDGQHGTFRGKLLNTNPNYGIYRSNSRKFLQ
-412 PKNAIKVHS
+412 
-421 CPRCRY
+421 CPYCSY
-427 STTKTTNL
+427 FTTIMTNL
-435 KRHMLTHT
+435 KRHIRSHT
-443 GEKPFACPFCTYSS
+443 GEKPFACP
-457 RQEGHL
+457 H
-463 NQHIRTHTG
+463 
-472 EKPYACP
+472 CP
-479 YCPYASSQSTNLKIH
+479 YTSTRKETLSAHVRI
-494 IRTHTGEKPFACPYC
+494 
-509 PYASSQKMGLKIH
+509 
-522 ICSHT
+522 HT
-527 GEKPFSCSYCNVS
+527 GEKPFSCPRCHTRFKS
-540 FVTKAQLGKHME
+540 Q
-552 AHIGT
+552 AHLRYHIKIQACCS

>member
-1 MHLPIIRTV
+1 
-10 GFFSKP
+10 
-16 QRAGSDV
+16 
-23 TPSRRRTL
+23 
-31 CQWEWSF
+31 
-38 HVELFSFSWSTDEK
+38 
-52 KIAKMD
+52 MD

-197 PKRRRREENGSLP
+197 PKRRRREENGSLA

-236 SENNRSEQRQDSLDP
+236 SENNRAEQRQDSLDP

-298 NPGGEDPLTSN
+298 NPGGDDPLSSN

-379 VMASALPGMTLDGN
+379 VGLGN
-393 GSPVTDSEGA
+393 GA
-403 VRVNRVLSS
+403 VQRLGRSTASLSGTVFANS
-412 PKNAIKVHS
+412 FKVHQ
-421 CPRCRY
+421 CPYCPY
-427 STTKTTNL
+427 SSRKSTNL
-435 KRHMLTHT
+435 ITHLRTHT
-443 GEKPFACPFCTYSS
+443 GEKPFACSFCSYSS
-457 RQEGHL
+457 TTKECLKR
-463 NQHIRTHTG
+463 HIRTHTG
-472 EKPYACP
+472 EKPYVCSQCP
-479 YCPYASSQSTNLKIH
+479 YKSAEKGNLNIHMFSHHSSK
-494 IRTHTGEKPFACPYC
+494 
-509 PYASSQKMGLKIH
+509 
-522 ICSHT
+522 
-527 GEKPFSCSYCNVS
+527 
-540 FVTKAQLGKHME
+540 
-552 AHIGT
+552 

>member
-379 VMASALPGMTLDGN
+379 ETLATEGF
-393 GSPVTDSEGA
+393 SEGA
-403 VRVNRVLSS
+403 ATNWTHTGGRIPVTGSGGSQANTSLIHQCRFCPYRSAVRTNWVN
-412 PKNAIKVHS
+412 
-421 CPRCRY
+421 
-427 STTKTTNL
+427 
-435 KRHMLTHT
+435 HMRTHT
-443 GEKPFACPFCTYSS
+443 GERPFACPWCPVRFTQKVSLV
-457 RQEGHL
+457 GHM
-463 NQHIRTHTG
+463 RTHTG
-472 EKPYACP
+472 EKPYSCP
-479 YCPYASSQSTNLKIH
+479 HCDFRTAKKGNLKPH
-494 IRTHTGEKPFACPYC
+494 ILY
-509 PYASSQKMGLKIH
+509 
-522 ICSHT
+522 
-527 GEKPFSCSYCNVS
+527 
-540 FVTKAQLGKHME
+540 KHSKL
-552 AHIGT
+552 